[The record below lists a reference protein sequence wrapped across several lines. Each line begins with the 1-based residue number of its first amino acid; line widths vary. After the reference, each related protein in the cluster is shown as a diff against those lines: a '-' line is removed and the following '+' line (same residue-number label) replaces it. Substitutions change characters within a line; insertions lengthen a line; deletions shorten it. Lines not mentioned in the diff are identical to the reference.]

1 MQSIDADDRRKKIR
15 VDFRTEI
22 IIQAGTKEFHV
33 TGSSKDLSVSGIFV
47 KTEQS
52 IPPHT
57 GCRVKIVLSG
67 MSEPLTLQIE
77 GRVVRSNTTGVA
89 ISFRSMD
96 LDSYTH
102 LKNIVKYNVDNPD
115 EVY

>member
-1 MQSIDADDRRKKIR
+1 MQSIGADDRRKKIR
-15 VDFRTEI
+15 VDFRTAI
-22 IIQAGTKEFHV
+22 IIQAGTREFHV

-57 GCRVKIVLSG
+57 ECQVKIVLSG
-67 MSEPLTLQIE
+67 MSEPLTLSVE
-77 GRVVRSNTTGVA
+77 GRVVRSNATGVA